1 MVDTIKYKEW
11 IEIAKK
17 DFKGAK
23 ILYEY
28 GGDYGLVLFH
38 LQQSVEKYLKGYLIY
53 KTGLLQDGHSLIKL
67 CKKASNYNAEFRKF
81 IKDCAFLNG
90 YYIETRYPA
99 EDPLIA
105 DEEDVK
111 EGIKFTEEILLFIE
125 QSIEFDLNKDKK

>member
-1 MVDTIKYKEW
+1 MVDTIKYNEW

-17 DFKGAK
+17 DLKGAK

-28 GGDYGLVLFH
+28 DGDYGLVLFH
-38 LQQSVEKYLKGYLIY
+38 MQQAVEKYLKGYLIY

-67 CKKASNYNAEFRKF
+67 CKKASNYNAGFRKF

-111 EGIKFTEEILLFIE
+111 EGIKFTEEIIQFIE
-125 QSIEFDLNKDKK
+125 KIIKCD

>member
-1 MVDTIKYKEW
+1 MVDTIKYNEW

-17 DFKGAK
+17 DLKGAK

-28 GGDYGLVLFH
+28 DGDYGLVLFH
-38 LQQSVEKYLKGYLIY
+38 LQQAVEKYLKGYLIY

-67 CKKASNYNAEFRKF
+67 CKKASNYNNEFRKF

-105 DEEDVK
+105 DKEDVE
-111 EGIKFTEEILLFIE
+111 EGLNFTEEIIQFIE
-125 QSIEFDLNKDKK
+125 EVIKCD

>member
-1 MVDTIKYKEW
+1 MVDTIKYNEW

-17 DFKGAK
+17 DLKGAK
-23 ILYEY
+23 ILYEHD
-28 GGDYGLVLFH
+28 GDYGLVLFH
-38 LQQSVEKYLKGYLIY
+38 LQQSVEKYLKGYLIF
-53 KTGLLQDGHSLIKL
+53 KIGMLQDGHSLIKL
-67 CKKASNYNAEFRKF
+67 CKKASTYNSEFRKF

-111 EGIKFTEEILLFIE
+111 EGIKFTEEIIVFIE
-125 QSIEFDLNKDKK
+125 QNIK